1 MFENLFINLCTDLGP
16 AQIRAWYPPYAHF
29 AVAKTINYEN
39 NYPCGR
45 YDAGLRFG
53 LILRSGCR

>member
-1 MFENLFINLCTDLGP
+1 MHAFGLGPNLC
-16 AQIRAWYPPYAHF
+16 INAHF

-45 YDAGLRFG
+45 YDAGLSFG